1 MGGMEFN
8 KIFAAILVAGIIAMF
23 SGFLAEKFVHP
34 EKLKENAFAIEGVE
48 EAGGGAPVEKLAEPI
63 LAMIAEADV
72 ARGQKISKACAACHS
87 FDKGGPN
94 GVGPNLWNVVGA
106 KKQAVPGFTY
116 SGVLN
121 AQGED
126 YWTYAALNK
135 YLWKPKK
142 YAPGTKMNY
151 VGIKKPEDR
160 AAMVAW
166 LRTLADNPKPFP
178 GALAIAEEEAELA
191 LPENESTDAKDAID
205 TIKEGVKAEQ
215 QSIDDKKSQ
224 IKKLESD
231 VDQTEKLIDR
241 KQKDIEKAKDVVKG
255 VVKGAKE

>member
-8 KIFAAILVAGIIAMF
+8 KIFAAVLVAGIIAMF
-23 SGFLAEKFVHP
+23 SGFLAEKLVHP
-34 EKLKENAFAIEGVE
+34 EKLKENAFVIEGVE
-48 EAGGGAPVEKLAEPI
+48 DEGGAVAKKKLAEPI

-72 ARGQKISKACAACHS
+72 ARGQKLSKACAACHS

-121 AQGED
+121 AQGEEN
-126 YWTYAALNK
+126 WTYASLNK
-135 YLWKPKK
+135 FLWKPKE
-142 YAPGTKMNY
+142 YAAGTKMNY

-166 LRTLADNPKPFP
+166 LRTLADNPKPLP

-191 LPENESTDAKDAID
+191 LSENESEETKSAIE
-205 TIKEGVKAEQ
+205 TIKEGVEEEKKT
-215 QSIDDKKSQ
+215 IDEKKNQ
-224 IKKLESD
+224 IKKLQSD
-231 VDQTEKLIDR
+231 VDQTEKLINR
-241 KQKDIEKAKDVVKG
+241 KQEDIEKAKDIVKDVVNE
-255 VVKGAKE
+255 AKE